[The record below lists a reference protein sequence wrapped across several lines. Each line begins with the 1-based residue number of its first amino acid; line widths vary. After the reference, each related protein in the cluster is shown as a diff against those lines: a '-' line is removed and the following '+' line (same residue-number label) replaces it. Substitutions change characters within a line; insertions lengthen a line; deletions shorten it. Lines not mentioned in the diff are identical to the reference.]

1 MPSTP
6 DSNTTPQNGPELEPE
21 LTPEPTPEAAIQNI
35 PTPSQGLFSWL
46 RPSAKHSAYSATLL
60 IMVSTLCSGVLGLVK
75 LKILNHIFGAGPQA
89 DAYYAAFELPDMLAY
104 FLVGGVASIS
114 LVTILDRYRAAGDEE
129 GGDRAI
135 SAVLNA
141 MIIVFGA
148 AVLLAEFF
156 APIYVHW
163 KFHGFPP
170 AKAALTTSLT
180 RLLLP
185 AQLFFFI
192 GGVIGSKLLVRK
204 IFIYQAITPLIYNL
218 GIIFGAVFLARR
230 FGIYSLAI
238 GVLAGVILGPA
249 ALNAFGARRI
259 GLRYYPI
266 FNLRHPAFIE
276 WLKLSLPL
284 MIGVS
289 LVTADKWILST
300 FASFDNGGVTHLNV
314 AKALFN
320 APMGILGQ
328 AAGAASL
335 PFFSTLFSQR
345 RLGDFSG
352 AVNRAVSRVFCAS
365 LIAAAWMIALAAPI
379 VDLFR
384 GGHYSR
390 LDAADTAQYFAI
402 FAITLA
408 LWTSQGIYARAFY
421 AARNT
426 LTPAVAGSIITLVS
440 IPIYRYFFHSVGMA
454 GLAIASDVGIV
465 TQTVTLAVLLHR
477 RKLVPITGLE
487 GGELARSLLAA
498 LISFAGVTAVV
509 RYVHVSHGHLG
520 NLLIIVAHSVH
531 VPRAYLGDALI
542 IAAASVVWAA
552 LSWGALMLT
561 GSKLPRQLLSRR

>member
-1 MPSTP
+1 
-6 DSNTTPQNGPELEPE
+6 
-21 LTPEPTPEAAIQNI
+21 
-35 PTPSQGLFSWL
+35 
-46 RPSAKHSAYSATLL
+46 
-60 IMVSTLCSGVLGLVK
+60 MVSTLCSGVLGLVK
-75 LKILNHIFGAGPQA
+75 TKIINHIFGAGPQA

-114 LVTILDRYRAAGDEE
+114 LITILDRYRAAGDEE

-141 MIIVFGA
+141 MIVVFGA
-148 AVLLAEFF
+148 AVLLAEIF
-156 APIYVHW
+156 APVYVHW
-163 KFHGFPP
+163 KFYGFS
-170 AKAALTTSLT
+170 AENAALATSLT
-180 RLLLP
+180 RWLLP

-230 FGIYSLAI
+230 FGIYSLVI

-276 WLKLSLPL
+276 WLKLSLLL

-300 FASFDNGGVTHLNV
+300 FASFDTGGISHLNV
-314 AKALFN
+314 AKTLFN

-352 AVNRAVSRVFCAS
+352 AVNRAVTRVFCAS
-365 LIAAAWMIALAAPI
+365 LIAAAWMIALAGPI

-384 GGHYSR
+384 GGAFSR
-390 LDAADTAQYFAI
+390 LDAADTAKYFAI
-402 FAITLA
+402 FSISLV

-426 LTPAVAGSIITLVS
+426 ITPAVAGSIITLLS
-440 IPIYRYFFHSVGMA
+440 IPVYRFFFHSVGMA

-477 RKLVPITGLE
+477 RRLVPITGLE

-498 LISFAGVTAVV
+498 LVSFAGTAAVV
-509 RYVHVSHGHLG
+509 RYVHLSRGHLG
-520 NLLIIVAHSVH
+520 DV
-531 VPRAYLGDALI
+531 LI

-552 LSWGALMLT
+552 LCWGVLMLT
-561 GSKLPRQLLSRR
+561 GSKLPRQLLSRRA

>member
-1 MPSTP
+1 MPASPNPKPTSAN
-6 DSNTTPQNGPELEPE
+6 DSKLEPE
-21 LTPEPTPEAAIQNI
+21 LTPEPTPEPVIQSI

-46 RPSAKHSAYSATLL
+46 KPSASHSAYTATLL
-60 IMVSTLCSGVLGLVK
+60 IMVSTLCSGVLGLVRT
-75 LKILNHIFGAGPQA
+75 KIINHIFGAGPQA

-135 SAVLNA
+135 SIILNA
-141 MIIVFGA
+141 MVLVFGA
-148 AVLLAEFF
+148 AMIIAEIF
-156 APIYVHW
+156 APVYVHW
-163 KFHGFPP
+163 KFHGFT
-170 AKAALTTSLT
+170 AQDAALATSLT

-204 IFIYQAITPLIYNL
+204 IFIYQAVTPLIYNL
-218 GIIFGAVFLARR
+218 GIIFGAVFLSQR
-230 FGIYSLAI
+230 FGIYSLVI

-249 ALNAFGARRI
+249 ALNAFGAARI
-259 GLRYYPI
+259 GLRYHPI

-276 WLKLSLPL
+276 WLRLSLPL

-289 LVTADKWILST
+289 LVTADKWILSF
-300 FASFDNGGVTHLNV
+300 FASYDTGGISHLNV
-314 AKALFN
+314 AKTLFN

-335 PFFSTLFSQR
+335 PFFSTLFSQQ
-345 RLGDFSG
+345 RLADFAG
-352 AVNRAVSRVFCAS
+352 AVNRAISRVCAAS

-384 GGHYSR
+384 GGSFNR

-402 FAITLA
+402 FAISLA

-426 LTPAVAGSIITLVS
+426 LTPAVAGSIITLIS
-440 IPIYRYFFHSVGMA
+440 IPVYRAFFHSVGMA
-454 GLAIASDVGIV
+454 GLAIASDAGIL
-465 TQTVTLAVLLHR
+465 THTVTLAVLLHR

-498 LISFAGVTAVV
+498 LISFAGAAAFAH
-509 RYVHVSHGHLG
+509 YVHISRGHLG
-520 NLLIIVAHSVH
+520 DV
-531 VPRAYLGDALI
+531 LI

-552 LSWGALMLT
+552 LCWSVLTLT
-561 GSKLPRQLLSRR
+561 GSKLPGQLLSRRA